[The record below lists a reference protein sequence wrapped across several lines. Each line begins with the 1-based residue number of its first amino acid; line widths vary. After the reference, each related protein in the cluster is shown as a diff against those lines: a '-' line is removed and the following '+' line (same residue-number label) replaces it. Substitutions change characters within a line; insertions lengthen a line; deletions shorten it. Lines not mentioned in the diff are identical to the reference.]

1 MVLDAFSWLLSS
13 AAYMFTDASQM
24 EMIAKLGLAA
34 LLGGII
40 GYEREKHLRPA
51 GLRTHMLVSMGACIF
66 SMLSMTAFAGTPSQG
81 YMAATIVMGIGFV
94 GAGTIV
100 HVKDKTFGL
109 TTAASLWLTASIGV
123 AVATGYYLLSI
134 VAAIIGLVVL
144 SMKPVEDSI
153 HKNSQRR

>member
-1 MVLDAFSWLLSS
+1 MVVDAFSWILTSVAYLFAD
-13 AAYMFTDASQM
+13 AAQM

-51 GLRTHMLVSMGACIF
+51 GLRTHMLVAMGACIF
-66 SMLSMTAFAGTPSQG
+66 TVLSVASFKGMPTEGE
-81 YMAATIVMGIGFV
+81 MAASIVVGIGFI

-100 HVKDKTFGL
+100 HLKDRTFGL

-123 AVATGYYLLSI
+123 AVATGFYLLSM
-134 VAAIIGLVVL
+134 VAAVIGLVVL

-153 HKNSQRR
+153 HKSNQKK